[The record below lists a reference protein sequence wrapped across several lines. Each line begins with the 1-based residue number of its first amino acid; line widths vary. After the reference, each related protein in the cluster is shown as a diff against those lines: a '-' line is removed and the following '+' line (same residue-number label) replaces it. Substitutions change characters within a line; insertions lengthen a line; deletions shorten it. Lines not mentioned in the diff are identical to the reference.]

1 MPQERRNVISQV
13 LPLFLGFTLTLIPM
27 VVGSYMITRDGVRS
41 NAQALLDNEKDK
53 IRFEN
58 HISQYHTLED
68 RTTYLEGRLTY
79 NDSMNTELKLLL
91 RENAQLLTEVNLT
104 LTSSTAAIT
113 KELESINRRLDKGG
127 L

>member
-58 HISQYHTLED
+58 HISHYHALED
-68 RTTYLEGRLTY
+68 KTAMLEGRLNY
-79 NDSMNTELKLLL
+79 NDSINTELKLLL